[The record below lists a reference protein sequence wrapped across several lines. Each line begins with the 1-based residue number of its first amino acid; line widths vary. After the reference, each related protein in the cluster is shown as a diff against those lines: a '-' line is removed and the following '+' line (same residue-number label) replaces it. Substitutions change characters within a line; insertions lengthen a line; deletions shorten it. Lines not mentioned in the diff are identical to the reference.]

1 MEEIISEPQCV
12 VHLMNLVMTNKRT
25 RWRYGQTR
33 HLVLSLSWPWVIWEG
48 KETNFFWACLI
59 HHTLCHFS
67 NYLLSACRATQA
79 IALLCVTVVSGVFAG
94 NRENRECYILFYNA
108 INALGRP
115 WIQLSAE
122 TFCIFTLS
130 VMDFPCVIMKCQ
142 YITASVSVPFVSF
155 WGRENKTFT
164 FACLLGLF
172 FFLQTALSLQFKY
185 LWDVCPLVYGSK
197 KNKTIWPETCA
208 QNFL

>member
-12 VHLMNLVMTNKRT
+12 VYLMNLVMTNKRT

-33 HLVLSLSWPWVIWEG
+33 HLVLSLRWPWVIWEG

-122 TFCIFTLS
+122 TFCIYTLS
-130 VMDFPCVIMKCQ
+130 VMDFSLCDYEMSVHNSECFSAFRFILRERKQ
-142 YITASVSVPFVSF
+142 NIYICLFAGLVFLSSNCIVFAVQVSV
-155 WGRENKTFT
+155 G
-164 FACLLGLF
+164 CLP
-172 FFLQTALSLQFKY
+172 AL
-185 LWDVCPLVYGSK
+185 W
-197 KNKTIWPETCA
+197 E
-208 QNFL
+208 